1 MSDLKLKDT
10 ASSPPE
16 EQLADQPE
24 ARPPDPPPEPDE
36 TEIKCTL
43 CGLRACWSSS

>member
-1 MSDLKLKDT
+1 MSDGSKLPT
-10 ASSPPE
+10 E
-16 EQLADQPE
+16 EPSAGQPE

-43 CGLRACWSSS
+43 CGLRACWTG